1 MKLKSRK
8 VAIYLGMAIIM
19 MLMPILPAT
28 ITAST
33 TSELEE
39 TSANAVTN
47 ERTASYIET
56 AKYLVANNQ
65 DKDKDIEKCLFDGK
79 AVPATDSYVEV
90 KAVPDDSSETVGKLF
105 KYSIADVLEQNDVWT
120 KVSSGSLVG
129 YAKTSTLC
137 FDEEAQAVA
146 QLETTITASVVS
158 DSTSVY
164 SDFTDNAQIIDSISA
179 GTQVTPVKF
188 IDDFIQIRMDN
199 GNFGYIVKSNV
210 SIDYGFQSGMTIAEE
225 EAKIAKEAA
234 EEAARVKAE
243 QDAKAAEEARIK
255 AEEAAKAKQEALRQQ
270 IIQRTKDGKDFT
282 YNPTMQISDSEI
294 WIMAC
299 VIDWESGWQS
309 YEGKLAVANIILNR
323 VRSSRYPNTV
333 TGVVYARNQFSGV
346 SDSSG
351 NPSARFAERL
361 AAGPRTDECVKAVL
375 QALSGVNNV
384 SNFTAFISTSSANY
398 SSYSDYIII
407 GDHCFY

>member
-1 MKLKSRK
+1 MILKSRK

-33 TSELEE
+33 TSELKE
-39 TSANAVTN
+39 TSANTDTN

-65 DKDKDIEKCLFDGK
+65 DKDNNIEKCLFDGK
-79 AVPATDSYVEV
+79 AVPATESYVEV
-90 KAVPDDSSETVGKLF
+90 KEAPDDSSETVGKLF
-105 KYSIADVLEQNDVWT
+105 EYSIADVLEQNNEWT
-120 KVSSGSLVG
+120 KVSSGNLEG
-129 YAKTSTLC
+129 YAKTSMLC

-146 QLETTITASVVS
+146 QLETTITAKVVS
-158 DSTSVY
+158 DSASVY
-164 SDFTDNAQIIDSISA
+164 ADYTDSALIIDLVSA
-179 GTQVTPVKF
+179 GSQVTPVKF
-188 IDDFIQIRMDN
+188 IGDYIVIKMDDDSI
-199 GNFGYIVKSNV
+199 GYIIKTNV
-210 SIDYGFQSGMTIAEE
+210 SIDYGFQNGMTIAEE

-255 AEEAAKAKQEALRQQ
+255 AEQAAKAKQEALRQQ
-270 IIQRTKDGKDFT
+270 IIQRTKDGKDVTF
-282 YNPTMQISDSEI
+282 NPTMQLSDDEI
-294 WIMAC
+294 WLMAC

-333 TGVVYARNQFSGV
+333 TGVVYAKNQFTGV
-346 SDSSG
+346 SNSSG
-351 NPSARFAERL
+351 NPSTRFADRL
-361 AAGPRTDECVKAVL
+361 AAGPRTNECLNAVL
-375 QALSGVNNV
+375 DALSGKNNV
-384 SNFTAFISTSSANY
+384 SNFTAFISTSAANY
-398 SSYSDYIII
+398 SSYSNYIII